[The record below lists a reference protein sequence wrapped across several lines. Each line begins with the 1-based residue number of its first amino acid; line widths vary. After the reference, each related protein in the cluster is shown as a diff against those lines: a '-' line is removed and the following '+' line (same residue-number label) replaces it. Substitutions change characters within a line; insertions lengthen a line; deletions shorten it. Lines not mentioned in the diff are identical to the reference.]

1 MPAWLIPAA
10 LGVAAF
16 GIAKLAGAS
25 TRTSLMAGL
34 GTFGGMS
41 MLSAAN
47 PTMFGSMFSKN
58 ALASGAGSLPQTQLA
73 TKLGYSVGG
82 GGLQSAAALP
92 QTQLATQLGYSVGGG
107 SSALGSSMAPIIEG
121 ATGAINASNAA
132 ANVSGSGIA
141 GNLGFDVGNVGGAM
155 KNAMNAP
162 VLGAADA
169 ASAASPSLVNQAGDF
184 IGNMSTAEK
193 IGLGVGGA
201 NLLSGMMAPEPPP
214 LKDQMPYSEEDYSA
228 AYAREQDRLQGIG
241 DRYAYDLAPQQDRG
255 DIYSPI
261 NPIYANEG
269 GLISV
274 AKFNEGGV
282 NYLPSKLDHD
292 ENDSN
297 NYVRAQGYV
306 EDSTGI
312 GDKDEDTMLAQLAD
326 GEFVSRADAV
336 LGAGILSGANAKSF
350 KEMRA
355 KGASFFYKQQKQ
367 FKRIYDIVNATDKK
381 S

>member
-1 MPAWLIPAA
+1 
-10 LGVAAF
+10 
-16 GIAKLAGAS
+16 
-25 TRTSLMAGL
+25 MAGL

-47 PTMFGSMFSKN
+47 PTMFGSMFGK
-58 ALASGAGSLPQTQLA
+58 
-73 TKLGYSVGG
+73 
-82 GGLQSAAALP
+82 AA
-92 QTQLATQLGYSVGGG
+92 G
-107 SSALGSSMAPIIEG
+107 SSALSGG
-121 ATGAINASNAA
+121 TGAASNIINAGAGLGTATPAA
-132 ANVSGSGIA
+132 TSSVMSAVAPATSAARDLAIANFGKA
-141 GNLGFDVGNVGGAM
+141 GAVGGAGITG
-155 KNAMNAP
+155 NAGTNLAMHAAAP
-162 VLGAADA
+162 AMTAPTAAAPGLLD
-169 ASAASPSLVNQAGDF
+169 QAGDF